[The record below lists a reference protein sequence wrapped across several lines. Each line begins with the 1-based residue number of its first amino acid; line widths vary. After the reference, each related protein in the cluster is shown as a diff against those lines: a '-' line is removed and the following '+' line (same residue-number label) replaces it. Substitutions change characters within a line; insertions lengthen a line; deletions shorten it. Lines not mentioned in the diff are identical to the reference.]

1 MDARD
6 TPSKGVCFLFGVSLH
21 QGACRRGSH
30 KGGAAP
36 SPPGDRQELP
46 EMGGFSRLWIAY
58 VFEFIFRQKAHY
70 FCQKCCNIRPFC
82 YNG

>member
-21 QGACRRGSH
+21 QGACRRGRH
-30 KGGAAP
+30 KGAL
-36 SPPGDRQELP
+36 PPHPP
-46 EMGGFSRLWIAY
+46 ETARNSRRWVGFC
-58 VFEFIFRQKAHY
+58 VFVLHLFSSLFFDKKAHY